1 MPYNIGKRGSQWC
14 VIKISDGTIMGCHD
28 TLREA
33 QAQRDAVETNERN
46 KRIQHAIIHLDLD
59 EIEQR
64 IKRLE
69 QHQ

>member
-1 MPYNIGKRGSQWC
+1 MPYTIGKRGSQWGI
-14 VIKISDGTIMGCHD
+14 IKISDGTIIGCHD
-28 TLREA
+28 TLLEA
-33 QAQRDAVETNERN
+33 QAQRDALEANERN
-46 KRIQHAIIHLDLD
+46 KRTQHAIIHLDLD

>member
-1 MPYNIGKRGSQWC
+1 MPYNIGKRGNQWC

-33 QAQRDAVETNERN
+33 QAQRDALETNERN
-46 KRIQHAIIHLDLD
+46 KRTQHAIIHLDLD